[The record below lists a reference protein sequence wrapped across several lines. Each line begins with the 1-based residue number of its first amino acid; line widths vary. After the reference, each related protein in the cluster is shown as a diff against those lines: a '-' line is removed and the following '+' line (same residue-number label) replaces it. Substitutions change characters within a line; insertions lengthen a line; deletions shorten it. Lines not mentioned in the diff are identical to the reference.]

1 MRRVSGGGKHPD
13 CRDGTPLR
21 GGSRDGDLGRRSH
34 AEGTPA
40 FRGHD
45 CPTTTGCS
53 TRFGG
58 GERQP
63 LSHGLPRDSDD
74 VPSLR
79 ADRPTLAYSHGL
91 THPRRN
97 RRWTRDAASHAAPRS
112 CGLPCPIYRQACTCS
127 EDGPDGAV
135 WLAACC
141 PSEGR
146 QLSHAARFERIARE
160 AEADATARALNKEP
174 QRWRGRGSDARGRAR
189 ASFTSLQKSTD
200 SVRRREA
207 DALHFTRSGGV
218 QGRASSSRPTCE
230 STVAAGEETLAPCRG
245 GTSRDRFRHR
255 VRPVQGAGGWRWK
268 ASWTVVV
275 GESSRIACKARSRQ
289 ARRLRHRGSGA
300 GATGT
305 RQGCQRHGGIG
316 SARKKTPR
324 VNPGPPAEADRA
336 S

>member
-1 MRRVSGGGKHPD
+1 VTRGRLQATHVARRKAPAMRRVSGGGKHPD

-97 RRWTRDAASHAAPRS
+97 RRWTRDAASHAAPR
-112 CGLPCPIYRQACTCS
+112 
-127 EDGPDGAV
+127 GAV
-135 WLAACC
+135 AFRAPSTGRLA
-141 PSEGR
+141 PVR
-146 QLSHAARFERIARE
+146 K
-160 AEADATARALNKEP
+160 TARMV
-174 QRWRGRGSDARGRAR
+174 RCGSLPAVPRKGDSCRTPR
-189 ASFTSLQKSTD
+189 ASRESRGKRRQTQRPGLSTKSP
-200 SVRRREA
+200 SA
-207 DALHFTRSGGV
+207 G
-218 QGRASSSRPTCE
+218 
-230 STVAAGEETLAPCRG
+230 AGEDRTLEVVLARH
-245 GTSRDRFRHR
+245 SRR
-255 VRPVQGAGGWRWK
+255 
-268 ASWTVVV
+268 
-275 GESSRIACKARSRQ
+275 CRSRQ
-289 ARRLRHRGSGA
+289 TVSDAEKRTLSTSPDLEAFRDGRLARGPRAKARWPQAKKRWHPVGAEPHVTAFDIGCDPRRAREVGDGRH
-300 GATGT
+300 
-305 RQGCQRHGGIG
+305 
-316 SARKKTPR
+316 
-324 VNPGPPAEADRA
+324 PGP
-336 S
+336 SW